1 MESLTESGAVMLEDT
16 SLFIL
21 TSLLGYV
28 TENIFVAVMLI
39 GFLTTRLAVGGA
51 LFVAHFTSSFQI

>member
-1 MESLTESGAVMLEDT
+1 MESLAERGAVMLEDT

-39 GFLTTRLAVGGA
+39 GFLTTRPAVGGA
-51 LFVAHFTSSFQI
+51 LFVGYFTSSFQI